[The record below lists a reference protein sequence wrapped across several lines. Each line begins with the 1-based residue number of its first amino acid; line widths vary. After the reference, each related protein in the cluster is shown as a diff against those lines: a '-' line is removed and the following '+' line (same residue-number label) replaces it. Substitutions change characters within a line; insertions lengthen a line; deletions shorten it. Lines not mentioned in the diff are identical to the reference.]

1 MTTDRPL
8 GRHALRGRTVV
19 VVMALVL
26 ATAATVFAVTGTTAS
41 SAGAGPATPSA
52 PSLPAPP
59 AVIPGTYVALGDSY
73 TSGPDVPVQ
82 LGPTTTPA
90 APTACQRSSAN
101 YPSLTAR
108 ALGLQL
114 VDVSCG
120 GATTVDMTQS
130 QGTSIAPQFD
140 ALQSTTALVTVGIGG
155 NDLGFSTIAS
165 NCASYSPWGPTR
177 VGWSC
182 QDHYSPGGV
191 DQLAADTAAVGTKVT
206 DVLREVRERSP
217 GATVFVVG
225 YPDILPPT
233 GSGCWPSLPFRTSDL
248 NFLRHV
254 EAQLD
259 TALATAAANAGA
271 HYVDTA
277 TPSGSHSACTPAATR
292 WVEPVVPTAGSF
304 PLHPDATGMAGM
316 AAVLEDAIQSSG
328 TLSHGAQ
335 WSATQS
341 VGSTGAR
348 GDAVGAVRSG
358 HTAAALPSV

>member
-8 GRHALRGRTVV
+8 GRQALRGRTLVV
-19 VVMALVL
+19 VVALVL
-26 ATAATVFAVTGTTAS
+26 AATATVFAVAGTTTT
-41 SAGAGPATPSA
+41 SAGAGPANPSTKQ
-52 PSLPAPP
+52 PPAAP

-82 LGPTTTPA
+82 LGPGSTPA
-90 APTACQRSSAN
+90 APAACQRSSAN

-114 VDVSCG
+114 DDVSCG

-130 QGTSIAPQFD
+130 QGTGIPPQFD
-140 ALQSTTALVTVGIGG
+140 ALQPTTALVTVGIGG

-165 NCASYSPWGPTR
+165 NCASASPWGPTR

-182 QDHYSPGGV
+182 QDHYTAGGV
-191 DQLAADTAAVGTKVT
+191 DQLAAQTATVADKVT
-206 DVLREVRERSP
+206 DVLDEVRERSP
-217 GATVFVVG
+217 GATIFVVG

-233 GSGCWPSLPFRTSDL
+233 GSGCWPSLPFRTADL
-248 NFLRHV
+248 NFLRRV
-254 EAQLD
+254 ESQLD

-277 TPSGSHSACTPAATR
+277 TPSASHSACTSANTR

-316 AAVLEDAIQSSG
+316 AGVLEDAIQSSG

-335 WSATQS
+335 WSGTRSPGAAPARTAS
-341 VGSTGAR
+341 VPVTTKR
-348 GDAVGAVRSG
+348 HVPVG
-358 HTAAALPSV
+358 TASV

>member
-8 GRHALRGRTVV
+8 GRQALRGRTLVV
-19 VVMALVL
+19 VLALVL
-26 ATAATVFAVTGTTAS
+26 AAIAAAFAVAGSTAV
-41 SAGAGPATPSA
+41 SAGAGPASPSTTQPSA
-52 PSLPAPP
+52 PR
-59 AVIPGTYVALGDSY
+59 VIPGTYVALGDSY

-114 VDVSCG
+114 DDVSCG

-130 QGTSIAPQFD
+130 QGTGIPPQFD
-140 ALQSTTALVTVGIGG
+140 ALQPTTALVTVGIGG

-165 NCASYSPWGPTR
+165 NCAAASPWGPTR

-182 QDHYSPGGV
+182 QDHYSAGGV
-191 DQLAADTAAVGTKVT
+191 DQLAADTEAVGAKVT
-206 DVLREVRERSP
+206 DVLDEVRARSP
-217 GATVFVVG
+217 GATIFVVG

-248 NFLRHV
+248 NFLRRV
-254 EAQLD
+254 ESQLD
-259 TALATAAANAGA
+259 TALATAAASAGA
-271 HYVDTA
+271 QYVDTA
-277 TPSGSHSACTPAATR
+277 TPSAGHSACTSADTR

-335 WSATQS
+335 WSATRS
-341 VGSTGAR
+341 PGAGAAR
-348 GDAVGAVRSG
+348 TAAVAVTKRPSPVGAAS
-358 HTAAALPSV
+358 A